1 VNIKVIKN
9 NELISIRPN
18 DKKKNEQNRTF
29 FQTKM
34 KQTNTHKKSN
44 KTRGSE
50 IHCICGSAMKIHT
63 KI

>member
-18 DKKKNEQNRTF
+18 DKTKNAQKRTF

-34 KQTNTHKKSN
+34 KQTNKQTNKKQQN
-44 KTRGSE
+44 KGE
-50 IHCICGSAMKIHT
+50 
-63 KI
+63 